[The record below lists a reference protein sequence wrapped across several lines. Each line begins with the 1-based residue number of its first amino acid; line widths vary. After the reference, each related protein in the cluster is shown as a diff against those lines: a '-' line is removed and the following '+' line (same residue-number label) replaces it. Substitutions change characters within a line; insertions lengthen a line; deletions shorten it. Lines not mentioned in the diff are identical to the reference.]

1 MPAPPGGSA
10 ASSAVPTT
18 TLVGGIA
25 LLGVEAVGLLAV
37 TALLVYADATAPSV
51 GASSAVGITAF
62 AGLFALLLAA
72 LAWALWRRRAWAR
85 GPAIVL
91 ELLMLPIGYS
101 MISTGLVWLGIPV
114 MLLGICGAG
123 ALLAPATRAA
133 LGLR

>member
-1 MPAPPGGSA
+1 MPASPGGSA
-10 ASSAVPTT
+10 ASGAAPTT
-18 TLVGGIA
+18 TLIGGVA
-25 LLGVEAVGLLAV
+25 LLGLEAVGLLAV
-37 TALLVYADATAPSV
+37 MALLIYADMTAPSV
-51 GASSAVGITAF
+51 GVSSAVGITAF
-62 AGLFALLLAA
+62 AGLFAVLLAA

-101 MISTGLVWLGIPV
+101 MISSGLVWLGIPV
-114 MLLGICGAG
+114 MLLGLCGAG

>member
-1 MPAPPGGSA
+1 MPAPPGR
-10 ASSAVPTT
+10 SAVSGAAPTT
-18 TLVGGIA
+18 TLVGSIA
-25 LLGVEAVGLLAV
+25 LLGFEAVGLFAV
-37 TALLVYADATAPSV
+37 MALLIYADATAPSV
-51 GASSAVGITAF
+51 GVTSAVGITAF
-62 AGLFALLLAA
+62 TGLFALLLAG

-114 MLLGICGAG
+114 MLLGIGGAG
-123 ALLAPATRAA
+123 TLLAPATRAA